1 VTDLAPDFCPYVGLQ
16 PFRVKD
22 REYFFGRERE
32 QRVISANLFASPL
45 TVLYG
50 PSAVGKSS
58 VLQAGVVPYLQREP
72 RTAVVYFPTWQG
84 DAFKRDL
91 IAVCRRAVE
100 AAHGSAITVDDAA
113 PLDEWLAAAAAELHG
128 TILVMFDQFEE
139 YLLYH
144 REEDDRSFDAEIA
157 RTVNRTD
164 VSAHLLI
171 GLRDD
176 SLSKLNRFSKR
187 IPNLLGNTLQLR
199 RLTPEA
205 ARRAI
210 VGPVERYNGQPGA
223 RPTRVEDALVD
234 AVIADVQIGRVVPGA
249 SGGVAGIHA
258 SEDAGLVETAFL
270 QLVLTELWRAASERA
285 GDRVLDAATLETLG
299 GADAIVRRHVDREM
313 GKLSED
319 GREVAA
325 RLFQHLVT
333 PSGAKYAIVT
343 ADLVDLAERPR
354 EAVLPVLQALA
365 EARLLRH
372 LDSSDRY
379 EIFHDAFAAALLDWR
394 KDYLQARAQQAAL
407 VAAEARRNA
416 ERAAD
421 RRRLRRRVI
430 VAAAALVLALV
441 ALYFIEEQRDR
452 AALARDNQRL
462 AYALQIAQANE
473 QKADQTSAAA
483 RAAQAQAEAAE
494 RQARAEVESER
505 LALEADRAR
514 LKGDMTAAAALVKR
528 QQATRATAAEA
539 KAEVERLGAESK
551 ASLTAANETQARI
564 DAIAAEARDRGY
576 GETLPGSYAAPA
588 AASGSYGAPKA
599 APAETAPA
607 AGSKVPPGDFRE
619 TYRQAMAAV
628 DGQHWQDAATLLR
641 TAIAQHGS
649 DTGERINLSGFGNV
663 APYIPHYY
671 LGLALKNLGNCQAAV
686 EEFNRS
692 EKDGAIRKTR
702 LFQSLVDARKACGP
716 S

>member
-58 VLQAGVVPYLQREP
+58 VLQAGVVPHLQREP
-72 RTAVVYFPTWQG
+72 RTAVVYFATWQS
-84 DAFKRDL
+84 DTFARDL
-91 IAVCRRAVE
+91 TATCRRAVE
-100 AAHGSAITVDDAA
+100 AAHGAAITVDDAA
-113 PLDEWLAAAAAELHG
+113 PLDEWLAAATAELHG
-128 TILVMFDQFEE
+128 TILVMLDQFEE

-144 REEDDRSFDAEIA
+144 REEDERSFDAEIA
-157 RTVNRTD
+157 RTINRSDVN
-164 VSAHLLI
+164 AHLLI

-205 ARRAI
+205 ARRAV
-210 VGPVERYNGQPGA
+210 VGPVERYNQEPGA

-234 AVIADVQIGRVVPGA
+234 AVIADVQIGRVVPGS

-270 QLVLTELWRAASERA
+270 QLVLTELWRAASERP
-285 GDRVLDAATLETLG
+285 GDRVLDAATLQTLG
-299 GADAIVRRHVDREM
+299 GAEAIVRRHVDREM

-319 GREVAA
+319 GREIAA

-333 PSGAKYAIVT
+333 PSGAKYALVT

-394 KDYLQARAQQAAL
+394 KDYLQQRAQQAAL
-407 VAAEARRNA
+407 VAAEAQQQA
-416 ERAAD
+416 ERAAE
-421 RRRLRRRVI
+421 RRRLRRRILVGTA
-430 VAAAALVLALV
+430 VLVLALV
-441 ALYFIEEQRDR
+441 ALYLVEEQRDR
-452 AALARDNQRL
+452 AALARDNQKL
-462 AYALQIAQANE
+462 SYALQIAQANE
-473 QKADQTSAAA
+473 QKADQTTTAAQ
-483 RAAQAQAEAAE
+483 AAQAQAEAAE
-494 RQARAEVESER
+494 RQARAEVETER
-505 LALEADRAR
+505 LSLEADRAR
-514 LKGDMTAAAALVKR
+514 LKGDTTAAAALVKQ
-528 QQATRATAAEA
+528 QQATQATAAQA
-539 KAEVERLGAESK
+539 KADVARLGAQSQ
-551 ASLTAANETQARI
+551 ASLTAAKETQARI
-564 DAIAAEARDRGY
+564 DAIAAEARNRGY
-576 GETLPGSYAAPA
+576 GETLPGSYAAPSTTA
-588 AASGSYGAPKA
+588 AAP
-599 APAETAPA
+599 PATTRPTTP
-607 AGSKVPPGDFRE
+607 SVPPGDFRE
-619 TYRQAMAAV
+619 TYRQAMASV
-628 DGQHWQDAATLLR
+628 DDQHWQDAATLLR

-649 DTGERINLSGFGNV
+649 DTGEKINLSGFGNV

-671 LGLALKNLGNCQAAV
+671 LGLALKNLGNCPAAV

-692 EKDGAIRKTR
+692 EKDGAIQKTK
-702 LFQSLVDARKACGP
+702 LFQSLVDARKSCGP

>member
-16 PFRVKD
+16 PFRVRD

-58 VLQAGVVPYLQREP
+58 VLQAGVVPHLQREP
-72 RTAVVYFPTWQG
+72 RTAVAYFATWQG
-84 DAFKRDL
+84 EAFRRDL

-100 AAHGSAITVDDAA
+100 GALGSALAVDDAA
-113 PLDEWLAAAAAELHG
+113 PLDDWLAAAAAALHG
-128 TILVMFDQFEE
+128 TILVIFDQFEE

-164 VSAHLLI
+164 VNAHVLI

-205 ARRAI
+205 AKRAI
-210 VGPVERYNGQPGA
+210 VGPVEQYNRQPGA
-223 RPTRVEDALVD
+223 RPTRVDDALVA
-234 AVIADVQIGRVVPGA
+234 AVVEDVQIGRVVPGA
-249 SGGVAGIHA
+249 SGGVAGVHVG
-258 SEDAGLVETAFL
+258 EEAGLVETAFL
-270 QLVLTELWRAASERA
+270 QLVLTELWRAASERP
-285 GDRVLDAATLETLG
+285 GDRVLDVATLETLG

-319 GREVAA
+319 GRDVAA

-343 ADLVDLAERPR
+343 GDLVDLAERPR
-354 EAVLPVLQALA
+354 DAVLPVLQALA
-365 EARLLRH
+365 DARLLRH

-394 KDYLQARAQQAAL
+394 KDHLQARAEQAAV
-407 VAAEARRNA
+407 VAAEARRQA
-416 ERAAD
+416 ERAAE
-421 RRRLRRRVI
+421 RRRLRRRVLLG
-430 VAAAALVLALV
+430 AAALVLALV

-494 RQARAEVESER
+494 RQARAEVETER

-514 LKGDMTAAAALVKR
+514 LKGDMAAAAALVR
-528 QQATRATAAEA
+528 QQQATRATAAEA
-539 KAEVERLGAESK
+539 KAEAERLGAESK
-551 ASLTAANETQARI
+551 ASLSAAEQTQAHI
-564 DAIAAEARDRGY
+564 DAIAAEARNRGY
-576 GETLPGSYAAPA
+576 GETLPGSYATPAAPA
-588 AASGSYGAPKA
+588 AA
-599 APAETAPA
+599 PA
-607 AGSKVPPGDFRE
+607 ASTATPDPKVPPGDFRE

-628 DGQHWQDAATLLR
+628 DDKRWQQAATLLR

-663 APYIPHYY
+663 APYLPHYY
-671 LGLALKNLGNCQAAV
+671 LGLALKNLGNCPDAV

-692 EKDGAIRKTR
+692 EKDGAIGKTR
-702 LFQSLVDARKACGP
+702 LFQSLVDARRACGK